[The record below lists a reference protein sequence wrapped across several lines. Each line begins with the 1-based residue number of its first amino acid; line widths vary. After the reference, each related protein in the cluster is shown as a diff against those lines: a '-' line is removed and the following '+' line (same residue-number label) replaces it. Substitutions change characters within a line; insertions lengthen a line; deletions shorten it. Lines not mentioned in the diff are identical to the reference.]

1 MEVLDRQQLGDVR
14 ALGGIL
20 ERSDL
25 GQLAVLGRELG
36 GGGDLDHLGVAE
48 RALREGGE
56 PAQRLD
62 LVAEQVDPDR
72 AVLGRRE
79 QVEQSAA
86 DRELAAVLD
95 LVDALVTRGDEVERS
110 LVEVDQLADAQ
121 LEAVRAHRGVGHLLR
136 QRDRADHDH
145 RRRVTARRAANRAP
159 RSAARPGAGA
169 ARDGTR
175 R

>member
-1 MEVLDRQQLGDVR
+1 MEVLDRQQLGDIGP
-14 ALGGIL
+14 LGLVL

-25 GQLAVLGRELG
+25 GQLAMLGRELG
-36 GGGDLDHLGVAE
+36 RGGDLDHLGVAE
-48 RALREGGE
+48 RALGEGRE

-79 QVEQSAA
+79 QVEQAAA

-95 LVDALVTRGDEVERS
+95 LVDALVAGRDEVERG

-121 LEAVRAHRGVGHLLR
+121 LEAVRAHRGIGHLLR
-136 QRDRADHDH
+136 QRDGADHDH
-145 RRRVTARRAANRAP
+145 RRRVTARRAASRAP
-159 RSAARPGAGA
+159 RSAARRGAGA
-169 ARDGTR
+169 AARWDS
-175 R
+175 